1 MHKTIFIYS
10 NSKKIGPNQILNQ
23 EKKIKIFY
31 VPKKLKRNFFKNIL
45 KKIKKNDDVF
55 FIFKNEQNNNLENK
69 IYLLSEFL
77 EIINKLKIKN
87 AINII
92 NDIKNKKGVNYEKLE
107 KKIISEIVFSYN
119 NMFRL
124 NINFYNFQFK
134 KNTQL
139 NELINKLKY

>member
-10 NSKKIGPNQILNQ
+10 NSKKISHNQILNQ

-31 VPKKLKRNFFKNIL
+31 VSKKIKRNFFKNIL

>member
-10 NSKKIGPNQILNQ
+10 NSKKIGHNQILNQ

>member
-10 NSKKIGPNQILNQ
+10 NSKKIDHNQILNQ

-31 VPKKLKRNFFKNIL
+31 VPKKIKKNFFKNIL

-55 FIFKNEQNNNLENK
+55 FIIKNEKNNILENK

-92 NDIKNKKGVNYEKLE
+92 NDIKNKKDVNYEKLE

>member
-1 MHKTIFIYS
+1 
-10 NSKKIGPNQILNQ
+10 
-23 EKKIKIFY
+23 
-31 VPKKLKRNFFKNIL
+31 
-45 KKIKKNDDVF
+45 
-55 FIFKNEQNNNLENK
+55 
-69 IYLLSEFL
+69 
-77 EIINKLKIKN
+77 LKIKN